1 MRLFFTVLFLSTLPI
16 SNLYP
21 QKSGPH
27 PVVTL
32 KASLFYSAIHGVDF
46 RSYDLD
52 DSFFFQPAIGGG
64 MVIKNRVYVGVLGS
78 SYCCFKFDG
87 AYGHK
92 RTLIAG
98 EFGYPIRGKHILG
111 ISIGQE
117 DYIAPWLGFLPTEYK
132 YQSILYGIIFDYRIH
147 RFISIP
153 VRVSITNDNSDYG
166 IGTFWHFSLGI
177 SGNLPI
183 PLKARSEPGKP

>member
-1 MRLFFTVLFLSTLPI
+1 MRLFFPVIFLFTIPV
-16 SNLYP
+16 SNIYS
-21 QKSGPH
+21 QKSDPH
-27 PVVTL
+27 PVVML

-64 MVIKNRVYVGVLGS
+64 IVIKNWVYVGVFGS
-78 SYCCFKFDG
+78 RYCCFKFNG

-92 RTLIAG
+92 RTIIAT
-98 EFGYPIRGKHILG
+98 ELGYPIWSKHILG
-111 ISIGQE
+111 ISFGRE
-117 DYIAPWLGFLPTEYK
+117 DYIAPWLGFLPAEYK

-153 VRVSITNDNSDYG
+153 VRVSITNDNSDYR

-183 PLKARSEPGKP
+183 PLKGI